1 MSSADIDKAGQ
12 AQLDATRGPAS
23 AATPRPGGDGEE
35 RNGGGSTATPLV
47 ELRGIWKYY
56 GSTPAV
62 RDVNLTVNPG
72 EVVGLVGDNGSGKST
87 LVKIIMGYHRPTRG
101 VVRLFGNDVSMHSPA
116 QARTLGIEAVYQ
128 DLALIDE
135 LSLWRNFFLG
145 RELRS
150 PLFEGNRLDRKRMRV
165 VCRSKLEELGLVH
178 IRTADEPASVLS
190 GGEKQSLA
198 ITRAVHFGAR
208 LLILDE
214 PTAAL
219 SVRETRSV
227 LSVISSA
234 RDRGLG
240 VIYID
245 HNMEH
250 VTPVADRIAF
260 LEHGN
265 IIETFRLGETSTE
278 ELREMIAGVTL
289 GELRNRWDEE
299 WSRRHAAGQDTSRQ
313 PK

>member
-1 MSSADIDKAGQ
+1 VSSADAG
-12 AQLDATRGPAS
+12 DTGRPGPGQTSGPGHTGTARAENGLASVHTAAS
-23 AATPRPGGDGEE
+23 AAT
-35 RNGGGSTATPLV
+35 SLV
-47 ELRGIWKYY
+47 ELSGIWKYY

-62 RDVNLTVNPG
+62 RDVDLTVNPG

-101 VVRLFGNDVSMHSPA
+101 TVKLFGNEVAMHSPA
-116 QARTLGIEAVYQ
+116 QSRALGIEAVYQ
-128 DLALIDE
+128 DLALIDD

-145 RELRS
+145 REIRS
-150 PLFEGNRLDRKRMRV
+150 PIFEGNRLDRGQMRLI
-165 VCRSKLEELGLVH
+165 CRSKLEELGLVH
-178 IRTADEPASVLS
+178 IRSADEPASVLS

-260 LEHGN
+260 LEHGH
-265 IIETFRLGETSTE
+265 IIETFSLGETSTE
-278 ELREMIAGVTL
+278 ELREMIAGATL

-299 WSRRHAAGQDTSRQ
+299 WQRRHAAGHDAPR
-313 PK
+313 

>member
-1 MSSADIDKAGQ
+1 VSSADTDKVGRDGASQPPRADDAG
-12 AQLDATRGPAS
+12 AMKPDAKLGSVERG
-23 AATPRPGGDGEE
+23 AAT
-35 RNGGGSTATPLV
+35 ATSLV
-47 ELRGIWKYY
+47 ELSGIWKYY
-56 GSTPAV
+56 GATPAV

-101 VVRLFGNDVSMHSPA
+101 TVRLFGNDVAMHSPA
-116 QARTLGIEAVYQ
+116 QARALGIEAVYQ
-128 DLALIDE
+128 DLALIDD

-145 RELRS
+145 REIRA
-150 PLFEGNRLDRKRMRV
+150 PVFEGNRLNRGLMRV
-165 VCRSKLEELGLVH
+165 ICRSKLEELGLVH
-178 IRTADEPASVLS
+178 IRSADEPASVLS

-227 LSVISSA
+227 LSVITAA
-234 RDRGLG
+234 RNRGLG

-260 LEHGN
+260 LEHGH
-265 IIETFRLGETSTE
+265 IIETFSLGETSTE
-278 ELREMIAGVTL
+278 QLREMIAGATL

-299 WSRRHAAGQDTSRQ
+299 WRRRHGAGHDAPR
-313 PK
+313 

>member
-1 MSSADIDKAGQ
+1 VSSADTDKVGR
-12 AQLDATRGPAS
+12 DGPGRGPGPDH
-23 AATPRPGGDGEE
+23 TRTIRPDADLGSVD
-35 RNGGGSTATPLV
+35 RGGSTAASLV

-56 GSTPAV
+56 GATPAV

-101 VVRLFGNDVSMHSPA
+101 TVKLFGNEVAMHSPA
-116 QARTLGIEAVYQ
+116 QARALGIEAVYQ
-128 DLALIDE
+128 DLALIDD

-145 RELRS
+145 RELRT
-150 PLFEGNRLDRKRMRV
+150 PVLEGNRLNRGLMRV
-165 VCRSKLEELGLVH
+165 ICRSKLEELGLVH
-178 IRTADEPASVLS
+178 IRSADEPASVLS

-227 LSVISSA
+227 LSVITSA

-260 LEHGN
+260 LEHGH
-265 IIETFRLGETSTE
+265 IIETFSLGETSTE
-278 ELREMIAGVTL
+278 QLREMIAGATL

-299 WSRRHAAGQDTSRQ
+299 WRRRHSAGHDVPT
-313 PK
+313 